1 MLSSTSTSQIKS
13 ILAVII
19 FQLSLCL
26 LVHCSGVS
34 IIWCAMGGWIISERK
49 RLRKQSRDVELSR
62 ARDASIKFEYV
73 VMLADVG
80 AIIYYGVVADAI
92 STVAHV
98 CALILGAA
106 LSLMSIRMYDDP
118 LEDDGVASATSATPL
133 VTPK

>member
-1 MLSSTSTSQIKS
+1 
-13 ILAVII
+13 
-19 FQLSLCL
+19 
-26 LVHCSGVS
+26 
-34 IIWCAMGGWIISERK
+34 MGGWIISERK